1 MWLLINGFQLIY
13 LSLALNL
20 YYTVPMKV
28 MFGYLA
34 ILNMENSLVANL
46 FMV

>member
-13 LSLALNL
+13 LSLAMNL
-20 YYTVPMKV
+20 YYTVHINV
-28 MFGYLA
+28 MFAYLA
-34 ILNMENSLVANL
+34 ILNMENRFMAGL